1 MKKLTV
7 LLMAGVVAVCG
18 VQSAFAAQTEED
30 AVAVSADAGF
40 RTVSTLSIKQGK
52 MTFYSYNLS
61 YNTTANLRLEN
72 ETKNTADSVYFKD
85 FYNRSKTIGIS
96 STDTYK
102 PMMGCGGGLSGG
114 GTFTYENTGGKYD
127 VVRVKISDFIAELN
141 KDGSSTRYNSVLK
154 KDVTYKFTEQFE
166 SNGDKFYSALFFESG
181 AAVTCATPDKNGEVE
196 ILVSRN
202 PAHRLAYSTSYG
214 YSIVSTGGHTS
225 GGGGGVNRRSVAG
238 LRMGSVDLDSYVD
251 IKDVTRLQQI
261 LSESERAG
269 SLAKRN
275 GDIDRDGSLT
285 IRDAT
290 ILQQYLAE
298 YDISDYYK

>member
-102 PMMGCGGGLSGG
+102 PMMGCG
-114 GTFTYENTGGKYD
+114 
-127 VVRVKISDFIAELN
+127 
-141 KDGSSTRYNSVLK
+141 
-154 KDVTYKFTEQFE
+154 
-166 SNGDKFYSALFFESG
+166 
-181 AAVTCATPDKNGEVE
+181 AV
-196 ILVSRN
+196 
-202 PAHRLAYSTSYG
+202 
-214 YSIVSTGGHTS
+214 
-225 GGGGGVNRRSVAG
+225 
-238 LRMGSVDLDSYVD
+238 
-251 IKDVTRLQQI
+251 
-261 LSESERAG
+261 
-269 SLAKRN
+269 SL
-275 GDIDRDGSLT
+275 
-285 IRDAT
+285 
-290 ILQQYLAE
+290 
-298 YDISDYYK
+298 